1 MTAHLTPITR
11 SKKQKTFASLEAFEL
26 WLSKQKSDNNYEFV
40 SGIAIKKPAMK
51 QIEISIVQ
59 FLTRT
64 FAKTAAYKAYGELIP
79 ETDVYINESRKR
91 IPDLAYF
98 SAEQIKETRKS
109 IKVVPSFVIEL
120 LSDSEGYADV
130 EEKIEDYF
138 RAGVQVVWYINP
150 KTEKIHLYN
159 SAKTMQLCAG
169 DDLCSAAPAI
179 PDFQLVVKDLFV
191 KDED

>member
-11 SKKQKTFASLEAFEL
+11 SKKQKAFASLEAFEL
-26 WLSKQKSDNNYEFV
+26 WLSKQKTDYNYEFV

-51 QIEISIVQ
+51 QNEIFIVSLLLD
-59 FLTRT
+59 FFMLTET
-64 FAKTAAYKAYGELIP
+64 FKSKGKLLP

-98 SAEQIKETRKS
+98 SAEQIKETRKG

-130 EEKIEDYF
+130 QEKIEDYF
-138 RAGVQVVWYINP
+138 WAGVQVVWYINP

-169 DDLCSAAPAI
+169 DDLCTAAPAI

>member
-11 SKKQKTFASLEAFEL
+11 SKKQKAFASLEAFEL
-26 WLSKQKSDNNYEFV
+26 WLSKQKTDYNYEFV

-64 FAKTAAYKAYGELIP
+64 FAKTTAYQAYGELIP
-79 ETDVYINESRKR
+79 ETDVYINENRKR

-98 SAEQIKETRKS
+98 SAAQIKETRKG

-120 LSDSEGYADV
+120 LSDSEGYAEV
-130 EEKIEDYF
+130 QEKIEDYF
-138 RAGVQVVWYINP
+138 WAGVQVVWYINP